1 MSQKLSP
8 EICRI
13 INKWDKWISE
23 KDINTPELRMFLAL
37 SLEKQNTYLKIERS
51 VEESFGRI
59 ALSSVRK
66 AVGMCAP
73 LFSRVK
79 LQQDVSNSIPITETA
94 WLLSP
99 NDSTHSEV
107 DLLENRVAHALV
119 HFYVETL
126 SQFLSSDKIFV
137 PTLPLKLTETPGIF
151 LMSIGIGIGTEADN
165 SGV

>member
-8 EICRI
+8 DICQI
-13 INKWDKWISE
+13 INKWDKWILG
-23 KDINTPELRMFLAL
+23 KDINTSELRMFLAL
-37 SLEKQNTYLKIERS
+37 SLEKQNTYFKIERS

-59 ALSSVRK
+59 ALPSVRK

-79 LQQDVSNSIPITETA
+79 LQQDISNSIPITETVQ
-94 WLLSP
+94 LLSP
-99 NDSTHSEV
+99 NDFTYYEV
-107 DLLENRVAHALV
+107 DLTHALV

-151 LMSIGIGIGTEADN
+151 LMSIGIGIGIGMGTETDN